1 MTCRKSKK
9 SQKSKNGAKSCLGA
23 VALLTLLATL
33 SACAHKVVS
42 SPLVSMT
49 RTKGATR
56 ESLTSVG
63 RVKTEW
69 CRGDPSN
76 TGTEDPALM
85 DEVTLKAQKS
95 KKADYL
101 GDTVYWRKGNC
112 MTVEG
117 VALKAPAGK

>member
-1 MTCRKSKK
+1 MKFSTSAHA
-9 SQKSKNGAKSCLGA
+9 NAI
-23 VALLTLLATL
+23 ALLTLFSALG
-33 SACAHKVVS
+33 ACAHKVVS

-49 RTKGATR
+49 RTKGAAR
-56 ESLTSVG
+56 GALTDAG
-63 RVKTEW
+63 RVKTQW

-101 GDTVYWRKGNC
+101 GEAVYWRKGNC